1 MIIINIVG
9 LALIGMII
17 WWFWL
22 YTPKETQVR
31 NNEIIIDVKD
41 GVYTPSH
48 IKCAV
53 NEPIVLNFIRHDK
66 SPCAEMLLI
75 PELSISAVLVV
86 DKSTKIA
93 LTIPKT
99 GEFEFHCQM
108 KMYRGVLKV
117 E

>member
-9 LALIGMII
+9 LALIGTII

-22 YTPKETQVR
+22 HTPKETQLR

-48 IKCAV
+48 IKCVV

-66 SPCAEMLLI
+66 SACAEILLI
-75 PELSISAVLVV
+75 PDFAISAVLAVN
-86 DKSTKIA
+86 KPTKIA